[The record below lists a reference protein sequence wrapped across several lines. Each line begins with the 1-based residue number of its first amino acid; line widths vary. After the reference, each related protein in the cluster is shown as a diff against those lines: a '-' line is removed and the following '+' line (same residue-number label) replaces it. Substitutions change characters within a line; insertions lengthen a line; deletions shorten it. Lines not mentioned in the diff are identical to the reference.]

1 MLIFYFTVCMAIRG
15 DEIKIYNQIII
26 LLLITNRKT
35 ESVVLLKH
43 YMELHLLD
51 WLSVQRMTAD
61 FKT

>member
-1 MLIFYFTVCMAIRG
+1 MAIRG

-35 ESVVLLKH
+35 ESVVLLKR